1 MSDPT
6 PKLSRLARLGS
17 LTGRI
22 TSSYVGQKLKGVLTD
37 EDARKRAMQKL
48 HIDNARHVVETVSQM
63 KGAAMKLGQQLAVA
77 TSAMDLPPEVASM
90 LGKLHAEAE
99 PIPFEHIQQDVEKS
113 LGKPLTTL
121 FASFDRKPLGTASLA
136 QAHAATLHDGTR
148 VVVKVLHRGISEN
161 VATDLMALK
170 AVILSSRALKR
181 DPAEMDAIFEELRER
196 LEEELDYLHEAKN
209 LLEFGQAW
217 ANHPDIR
224 IPRLFPEFSTDRV
237 LTMDHL
243 PGVPIDKFAATA
255 SPAAKQRAGNALAEL
270 YFKSVYVHRMLH
282 SDPHPGNYLFDED
295 GRVGVLDFGCV
306 KRFDEFWIAHYASAA
321 MAAIAGDKQA
331 CLDGCRAI
339 DGWMGETP
347 EAGDRLWDFIE
358 TMAVPFR
365 EKGYE
370 LGGPADDVLDQLP
383 ATVKAVMRYPEVRA
397 PKDLIMLHR
406 ALTGLYT
413 MGRKLRVRGDW
424 GAISE
429 AHATHAIAYAKGWA
443 T

>member
-1 MSDPT
+1 MSESS

-22 TSSYVGQKLKGVLTD
+22 TSSYVGQKLRGVLTD
-37 EDARKRAMQKL
+37 EDARNRAMQKL
-48 HIDNARHVVETVSQM
+48 HLENARHVVDTMSTM

-77 TSAMDLPPEVASM
+77 TSAMDLPPEISGL

-99 PIPFEHIQQDVEKS
+99 PIPFAHIQQDVEKA
-113 LGKPLTTL
+113 LGMPLTKA
-121 FASFDRKPLGTASLA
+121 FASFDPKPLGTASLA
-136 QAHAATLHDGTR
+136 QAHAARLHDGTD
-148 VVVKVLHRGISEN
+148 VVVKVLHRGIKDH

-181 DPAEMDAIFEELRER
+181 DPAEMDAIFQELSDR

-209 LLEFGQAW
+209 LLEFGQLW
-217 ANHPDIR
+217 ADHPDIR
-224 IPRLFPEFSTDRV
+224 IPRLFPEFSNEHL
-237 LTMDHL
+237 LTMDRIR
-243 PGVPIDKFAATA
+243 GVPIDAFAATA
-255 SPAAKQRAGNALAEL
+255 SPEAKRRAGAALAEL
-270 YFKSVYVHRMLH
+270 YFKSVYVHRTLH

-306 KRFDEFWIAHYASAA
+306 KRFDEFWIAHYANAA
-321 MAAIAGDKQA
+321 MAAIRGDKQA

-339 DGWMGETP
+339 DGWMGDTP

-358 TMAVPFR
+358 VMAVPFR

-424 GAISE
+424 GAVSE
-429 AHATHAIAYAKGWA
+429 AHASHAIAYAKGWA
-443 T
+443 G